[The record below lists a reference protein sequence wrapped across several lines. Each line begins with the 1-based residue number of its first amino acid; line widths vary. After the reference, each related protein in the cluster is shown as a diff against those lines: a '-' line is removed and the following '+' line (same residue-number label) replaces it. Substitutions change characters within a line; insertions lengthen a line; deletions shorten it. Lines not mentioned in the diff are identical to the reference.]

1 MLVSKKNA
9 YENLIDENKNMAEFL
24 KSLGYTQEQITDIA
38 NSGKP
43 ALKVKRI
50 FEVTTSDL
58 SEDTLD
64 LLYYQRADFTPVN
77 YERDGHFFHK
87 SNIEDFLDS
96 ESYDEKPSDQT
107 LEELRK
113 LFNEMV
119 QTKSCVLYLRN
130 KTEVRNDVL

>member
-1 MLVSKKNA
+1 MLVSKKDA

-87 SNIEDFLDS
+87 SNIEDFLDL
-96 ESYDEKPSDQT
+96 ESYDEAPSFQT
-107 LEELRK
+107 LEELKK
-113 LFNEMV
+113 LFNSMV

-130 KTEVRNDVL
+130 NNEERNDVL